1 MFHGCIVLGCLDS
14 NLYLNSFVCS
24 LFEMQNLSFCFQS
37 DLKAS
42 SKKRGAQP
50 ILATQLAQAGPAQPP
65 TGGDHLS
72 SPTSNRDRELDSRP
86 RVRAALRP
94 APPARLGASTWPYI
108 MRLRTT
114 RPLTPQTLA
123 AIELSGAA
131 PTLATSPPLFS
142 LTVDSPPPRRAPG
155 ALRGGS

>member
-1 MFHGCIVLGCLDS
+1 VHCSWLLGFK
-14 NLYLNSFVCS
+14 FV
-24 LFEMQNLSFCFQS
+24 FEFIRLLSFRNAKPFLLLS
-37 DLKAS
+37 VDLKAS

-131 PTLATSPPLFS
+131 PTLATSPPLFF